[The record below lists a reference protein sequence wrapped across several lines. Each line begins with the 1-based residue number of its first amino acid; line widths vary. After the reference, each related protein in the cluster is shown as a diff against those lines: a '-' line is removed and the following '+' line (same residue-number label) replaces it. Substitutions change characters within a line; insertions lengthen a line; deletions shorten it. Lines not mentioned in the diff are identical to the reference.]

1 MYYSLPIDEKAT
13 YVSFMTW
20 RQKALT
26 LTTFMQSSC
35 KKGWI
40 IHETR
45 RLMLHIF
52 TPILLTNIFQINTGG
67 TDEKYLKPILAAIL
81 VCCPPPPPLTTNKPI
96 FSRRKCPHGCYRNLL
111 EFWELKTTTVSKFCL
126 HVFLCKYFPCHMPI
140 NFNKLDV
147 LQFGL
152 RCSWGKSDVDLK
164 CTT

>member
-1 MYYSLPIDEKAT
+1 MLDVLFPTRWRKCNICISHDMKTKSFYVNDFYLVLMQKRLNYSWNTASHASYIYSYT
-13 YVSFMTW
+13 
-20 RQKALT
+20 
-26 LTTFMQSSC
+26 
-35 KKGWI
+35 
-40 IHETR
+40 
-45 RLMLHIF
+45 
-52 TPILLTNIFQINTGG
+52 TNIFQINTGSA
-67 TDEKYLKPILAAIL
+67 DEKYLKPILAALL
-81 VCCPPPPPLTTNKPI
+81 VCCPPPLTTNKPI

-164 CTT
+164 CTR